1 VLRQR
6 GSHLADC
13 VGREVRPQAT
23 RTRAAASCGHAMANV
38 TIVKSS
44 SVALASTRRGWRQA
58 RSGSGNVLTR
68 ASSAKPLRCADLH
81 GALAGEGVRDTTGLE
96 DSYIQWVAR

>member
-1 VLRQR
+1 MT
-6 GSHLADC
+6 D
-13 VGREVRPQAT
+13 
-23 RTRAAASCGHAMANV
+23 V

-44 SVALASTRRGWRQA
+44 FVASLGFDPPRVAPSPLWLW
-58 RSGSGNVLTR
+58 NVLTR
-68 ASSAKPLRCADLH
+68 ASSAKPLRCPDLH